1 MKTYVYSEPGNSPDT
16 QPIVDYYRT
25 EDQIIAEYWDYW
37 CGRMRKVGK
46 EDMISRER
54 CIEDWITVHW
64 AMEVTNG

>member
-1 MKTYVYSEPGNSPDT
+1 MKTYICYEPAIKRGDPEER
-16 QPIVDYYRT
+16 ILT

-37 CGRMRKVGK
+37 CSQMRKVSK

-64 AMEVTNG
+64 AMEVTK